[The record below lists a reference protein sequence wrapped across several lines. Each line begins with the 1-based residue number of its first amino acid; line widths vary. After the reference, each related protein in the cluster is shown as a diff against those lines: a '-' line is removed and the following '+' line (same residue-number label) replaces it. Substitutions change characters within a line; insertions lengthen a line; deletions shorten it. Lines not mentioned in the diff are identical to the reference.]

1 MALTIDRDE
10 IIGTLKREL
19 KEITDMQEFQNLKSK
34 YLGKKGLIKSLMN
47 SLKDIDD
54 VELKKDYGKSVNELK
69 EELETI
75 FDEKLSEL
83 KEKEREEKERKNWVD
98 ITIPGARRKIGKEN
112 LITKTRK
119 EIEEIFIGMGFSVAE
134 GPEIENSWYNF
145 DALNTPEWHPA
156 REMQDTFY
164 LSLEKEKLLRTH
176 TSPVQVRTMLK
187 SNPPLAIISPGRVY
201 RKDEL
206 DATHSP
212 VFHQVEGLYVD
223 RNVSV
228 SHLKMYL
235 EVFAQKFFG
244 NKVSV
249 LLRPSYF
256 PFTEPSFEVDIS
268 CIFCGGKGCNVCKNT
283 GWIEIL
289 GAGLVH
295 PNVFQSVNYDPKV
308 WQGFAFGMGIERVAM
323 LKYNIPDLR
332 EFYKNDIRF
341 IENL

>member
-1 MALTIDRDE
+1 MNLKNIDLEE
-10 IIGTLKREL
+10 IVSEL
-19 KEITDMQEFQNLKSK
+19 KKELESIDDYQSFQNLKSK
-34 YLGKKGLIKSLMN
+34 YLGKNGMIKSLMKN
-47 SLKDIDD
+47 LKNLN
-54 VELKKDYGKSVNELK
+54 EEQKKQYGKKINELK
-69 EELETI
+69 NIIEEI
-75 FDEKLSEL
+75 FEEKLNEL
-83 KEKEREEKERKNWVD
+83 KEKEKILKEKESWIDV
-98 ITIPGARRKIGKEN
+98 TIPGSPRKIGKPS
-112 LITKTRK
+112 LISKTIR

-164 LSLEKEKLLRTH
+164 LSNDKKYLLRTH
-176 TSPVQVRTMLK
+176 TSPVQIRTML
-187 SNPPLAIISPGRVY
+187 SNKPPLAIISPGRVY

-212 VFHQVEGLYVD
+212 VFHQVEGLFVD
-223 RNVSV
+223 KNVSV
-228 SHLKMYL
+228 AHIKMYL
-235 EVFAQKFFG
+235 EYLAKKLFG
-244 NKVSV
+244 DKVAI

-268 CIFCGGKGCNVCKNT
+268 CIFCEGKGCNICKNS

-295 PNVFQSVNYDPKV
+295 PNVFKSVNYDPDI
-308 WQGFAFGMGIERVAM
+308 WEGFAFGMGIERVAL
-323 LKYNIPDLR
+323 LKYNVPEMR

-341 IENL
+341 IEF

>member
-1 MALTIDRDE
+1 MALTIDKDE

-34 YLGKKGLIKSLMN
+34 YLGKKGLIKSLMSN
-47 SLKDIDD
+47 LKDIDD
-54 VELKKDYGKSVNELK
+54 VELKKEYGKKVNELK

-83 KEKEREEKERKNWVD
+83 KEKEREEKEKKNWVD
-98 ITIPGARRKIGKEN
+98 ITIPGACRKLGKEN

-187 SNPPLAIISPGRVY
+187 SKPPLAIISPGRVY

-295 PNVFQSVNYDPKV
+295 PNVFQSVNYDPKK

-323 LKYNIPDLR
+323 LKYNIPDMR

>member
-1 MALTIDRDE
+1 MALTIDKDE

-19 KEITDMQEFQNLKSK
+19 QKITNMQEFQNLKSK

-47 SLKDIDD
+47 NLKDIDD
-54 VELKKDYGKSVNELK
+54 VELKKEYGKKVNELK

-83 KEKEREEKERKNWVD
+83 KEKEREEKEKKNWVD

-164 LSLEKEKLLRTH
+164 LSLDKEKLLRTH

-187 SNPPLAIISPGRVY
+187 SKPPLAIISPGRVY

-244 NKVSV
+244 NKVSI

-295 PNVFQSVNYDPKV
+295 PNVFRSVNYDPKV

-323 LKYNIPDLR
+323 LKYNIPDIR
-332 EFYKNDIRF
+332 EFYKNDVRF

>member
-1 MALTIDRDE
+1 MALTIDIDE
-10 IIGTLKREL
+10 IIDALKREL

-34 YLGKKGLIKSLMN
+34 YLGKKGLIKSLMSN
-47 SLKDIDD
+47 LKDIDD
-54 VELKKDYGKSVNELK
+54 VELKKEYGKNVNELK
-69 EELETI
+69 EKLETI

-83 KEKEREEKERKNWVD
+83 KEKEREEKEKKNWVD

-164 LSLEKEKLLRTH
+164 LSLDKEKLLRTH

-187 SNPPLAIISPGRVY
+187 SKLPLAIISPGRVY

-323 LKYNIPDLR
+323 LKYNIPDMR

>member
-10 IIGTLKREL
+10 IIGTLKREIQ
-19 KEITDMQEFQNLKSK
+19 EITDMQEFQNLKSK

-54 VELKKDYGKSVNELK
+54 VELKKEYGKSVNELK
-69 EELETI
+69 EELETL

-83 KEKEREEKERKNWVD
+83 KEKEREEKEKKNWVD

-164 LSLEKEKLLRTH
+164 LSLDKEKLLRTH

-187 SNPPLAIISPGRVY
+187 SKPPLAIISPGRVY

-212 VFHQVEGLYVD
+212 VFHQVEGLYID

-323 LKYNIPDLR
+323 LKYNIPDMR
-332 EFYKNDIRF
+332 ELYKNDIRF
-341 IENL
+341 IENS

>member
-10 IIGTLKREL
+10 ILDTLKREL

-47 SLKDIDD
+47 NLKDIDD
-54 VELKKDYGKSVNELK
+54 VALKKQFGKSVNELK

-75 FDEKLSEL
+75 FDKKLNEL
-83 KEKEREEKERKNWVD
+83 KEKEREEKEKKNWVD

-119 EIEEIFIGMGFSVAE
+119 EIEEIFIGMGFSIAE

-164 LSLEKEKLLRTH
+164 LSLDKDKLLRTH

-187 SNPPLAIISPGRVY
+187 SKPPLAIISPGRVY

-323 LKYNIPDLR
+323 LKYNIPDMR
-332 EFYKNDIRF
+332 ELYKNDIRF
-341 IENL
+341 IENS

>member
-1 MALTIDRDE
+1 MDL
-10 IIGTLKREL
+10 
-19 KEITDMQEFQNLKSK
+19 ITDKEKIIDDLKKELERINDLQEFQNLKSQ
-34 YLGKKGLIKSLMN
+34 YLGKKGKIKSLMN
-47 SLKDIDD
+47 NLKNLD
-54 VELKKDYGKSVNELK
+54 ENSKKEYGQSVNELK
-69 EELETI
+69 NEIGII
-75 FDEKLSEL
+75 FNEKFTKLI
-83 KEKEREEKERKNWVD
+83 EKEREEKEKEKWIDV
-98 ITIPGARRKIGKEN
+98 TIPGARRKLGKES
-112 LITKTRK
+112 LITNTRK
-119 EIEEIFIGMGFSVAE
+119 EIEKIFLGLGFSVAE

-145 DALNTPEWHPA
+145 DALNTPQWHPA

-164 LSLEKEKLLRTH
+164 LSTDKNKLLRTH

-187 SNPPLAIISPGRVY
+187 NSPPLAIISPGRVY

-223 RNVSV
+223 KNVSV

-235 EVFAQKFFG
+235 EVFAQKLFG

-268 CIFCGGKGCNVCKNT
+268 CIFCGGKGCKVCKNS

-295 PNVFQSVNYDPKV
+295 PNVFKSVDYDPEK
-308 WQGFAFGMGIERVAM
+308 WQGFAFGMGIERIAM
-323 LKYNIPDLR
+323 LKNNIPDIR
-332 EFYKNDIRF
+332 EFYKNDISF

>member
-19 KEITDMQEFQNLKSK
+19 KEVTELQEFQNLKSK
-34 YLGKKGLIKSLMN
+34 YLGKKGIIKSLMSN
-47 SLKDIDD
+47 LKDIDNP
-54 VELKKDYGKSVNELK
+54 ESKKEFGKRVNELK
-69 EELETI
+69 EELESI
-75 FDEKLSEL
+75 FNEKLNEL
-83 KEKEREEKERKNWVD
+83 KEEERKEKEKKNWVD

-119 EIEEIFIGMGFSVAE
+119 EIEEIFVGMGFSVVE

-164 LSLEKEKLLRTH
+164 LSLNKKRLLRTH

-187 SNPPLAIISPGRVY
+187 NKPPLAIISPGRVY

-223 RNVSV
+223 KNVSV
-228 SHLKMYL
+228 AHLKMYL
-235 EVFAQKFFG
+235 ETFAQKFFG

-268 CIFCGGKGCNVCKNT
+268 CIFCGGKGCNVCKNG

-295 PNVFQSVNYDPKV
+295 PNVLQSVNYDPEV

-323 LKYNIPDLR
+323 LKYNIPDMR

-341 IENL
+341 IENF

>member
-1 MALTIDRDE
+1 MALTIDKDE

-19 KEITDMQEFQNLKSK
+19 QKITNMQEFQNLKSK

-47 SLKDIDD
+47 NLKDIDD
-54 VELKKDYGKSVNELK
+54 VELKKEYGKKVNELK

-83 KEKEREEKERKNWVD
+83 KEKEREEKEKKNWVD

>member
-10 IIGTLKREL
+10 IIGTLKREIQ
-19 KEITDMQEFQNLKSK
+19 EITDMQEFQNLKSK

-54 VELKKDYGKSVNELK
+54 VELKKEYGKSVNELK
-69 EELETI
+69 EELETL

-83 KEKEREEKERKNWVD
+83 KEKEREEKEKKNWVD

-164 LSLEKEKLLRTH
+164 LSLDKEKLLRTH

-187 SNPPLAIISPGRVY
+187 SKPPLAIISPGRVY

-244 NKVSV
+244 NKVSI

-295 PNVFQSVNYDPKV
+295 PNVFRSVNYDPKV

-323 LKYNIPDLR
+323 LKYNIPDIR
-332 EFYKNDIRF
+332 EFYKNDARF

>member
-1 MALTIDRDE
+1 
-10 IIGTLKREL
+10 
-19 KEITDMQEFQNLKSK
+19 
-34 YLGKKGLIKSLMN
+34 MN

-54 VELKKDYGKSVNELK
+54 VELKKEYGKSVNELK
-69 EELETI
+69 EELETL

-83 KEKEREEKERKNWVD
+83 KEKEREEKEKKNWVD

-164 LSLEKEKLLRTH
+164 LSLDKEKLLRTH

-187 SNPPLAIISPGRVY
+187 SKPPLAIISPGRVY

-212 VFHQVEGLYVD
+212 VFHQVEGLYID

-323 LKYNIPDLR
+323 LKYNIPDMR
-332 EFYKNDIRF
+332 ELYKNDIRF
-341 IENL
+341 IENS

>member
-19 KEITDMQEFQNLKSK
+19 IEVKEIQEFQNLKSK

-47 SLKDIDD
+47 NLKDIDD
-54 VELKKDYGKSVNELK
+54 VALKKQYGKSVNELK

-75 FDEKLSEL
+75 FDKKLNEL
-83 KEKEREEKERKNWVD
+83 KEKEREEKEKKNWVD

-119 EIEEIFIGMGFSVAE
+119 EIEEIFIGMGFSIAE

-164 LSLEKEKLLRTH
+164 LSLDKEKLLRTH

-187 SNPPLAIISPGRVY
+187 SKPPLAIISPGRVY

-223 RNVSV
+223 KNVSV

-268 CIFCGGKGCNVCKNT
+268 CIFCGGKGCSVCKNT

-323 LKYNIPDLR
+323 LKYNIPDIR

-341 IENL
+341 IETL

>member
-1 MALTIDRDE
+1 MALIIDKDE

-19 KEITDMQEFQNLKSK
+19 QEITNMQEFQNLKSK

-47 SLKDIDD
+47 NLKDIDD
-54 VELKKDYGKSVNELK
+54 VELKKEYGKKVNELK

-83 KEKEREEKERKNWVD
+83 KEKEREEKEKKNWVD

-164 LSLEKEKLLRTH
+164 LSLDKEKLLRTH

-187 SNPPLAIISPGRVY
+187 SKPPLAIISPGRVY

-244 NKVSV
+244 NKVSI

-295 PNVFQSVNYDPKV
+295 PNVFRSVNYDPKV

-323 LKYNIPDLR
+323 LKYNIPDIR
-332 EFYKNDIRF
+332 EFYKNDARF

>member
-1 MALTIDRDE
+1 MALIIDKDE

-19 KEITDMQEFQNLKSK
+19 QKITNMQEFQNLKSK

-47 SLKDIDD
+47 NLKDIDD
-54 VELKKDYGKSVNELK
+54 VELKKEYGKKVNELK

-83 KEKEREEKERKNWVD
+83 KEKEREEKEKKNWVD

-164 LSLEKEKLLRTH
+164 LSLDKEKLLRTH

-187 SNPPLAIISPGRVY
+187 SKPPLAIISPGRVY

-244 NKVSV
+244 NKVSI

-295 PNVFQSVNYDPKV
+295 PNVFRSVNYDPKV

-323 LKYNIPDLR
+323 LKYNIPDIR
-332 EFYKNDIRF
+332 EFYKNDVRF

>member
-1 MALTIDRDE
+1 
-10 IIGTLKREL
+10 
-19 KEITDMQEFQNLKSK
+19 
-34 YLGKKGLIKSLMN
+34 MN
-47 SLKDIDD
+47 NLKDIDD
-54 VELKKDYGKSVNELK
+54 VALKKQYGKTVNELK

-75 FDEKLSEL
+75 FDKKLNEL
-83 KEKEREEKERKNWVD
+83 KEKEREEKEKKNWVD

-119 EIEEIFIGMGFSVAE
+119 EIEEIFIGMGFSIAE

-164 LSLEKEKLLRTH
+164 LSLDKEKLLRTH

-187 SNPPLAIISPGRVY
+187 SKPPLAIISPGRVY

-223 RNVSV
+223 KNVSV

-268 CIFCGGKGCNVCKNT
+268 CIFCGGKGCSVCKNT

-323 LKYNIPDLR
+323 LKYNIPDIR

-341 IENL
+341 IETL

>member
-10 IIGTLKREL
+10 IIGTLKREIQ
-19 KEITDMQEFQNLKSK
+19 EITDMQEFQNLKSK

-54 VELKKDYGKSVNELK
+54 VELKKEYGKSVNELK
-69 EELETI
+69 EELETL

-83 KEKEREEKERKNWVD
+83 KEKEREEKEKKNWVD

-164 LSLEKEKLLRTH
+164 LSLDKEKLLRTH

-187 SNPPLAIISPGRVY
+187 SKPPLAIISPGRVY

-295 PNVFQSVNYDPKV
+295 PNVFQSVNYDPKT

-323 LKYNIPDLR
+323 LKYNIPDMR
-332 EFYKNDIRF
+332 ELYKNDIRF
-341 IENL
+341 IENS

>member
-1 MALTIDRDE
+1 MALIIDKDE

-19 KEITDMQEFQNLKSK
+19 QEITNMQEFQNLKSK

-47 SLKDIDD
+47 NLKDIDD
-54 VELKKDYGKSVNELK
+54 VELKKEYGKKVNELK

-83 KEKEREEKERKNWVD
+83 KEKEREEKEKKNWVD
-98 ITIPGARRKIGKEN
+98 ITIPGARRKVGKEN

-164 LSLEKEKLLRTH
+164 LSLDKEKLLRTH

-187 SNPPLAIISPGRVY
+187 SKPPLAIISPGRVY

-244 NKVSV
+244 NKVSI

-295 PNVFQSVNYDPKV
+295 PNVFRSVNYDPKV

-323 LKYNIPDLR
+323 LKYNIPDMR

-341 IENL
+341 IESL

>member
-1 MALTIDRDE
+1 MALTIDKDE

-19 KEITDMQEFQNLKSK
+19 QKITNMQEFQNLKSK

-47 SLKDIDD
+47 NLKDIDD
-54 VELKKDYGKSVNELK
+54 VELKKEYGKKVNELK

-83 KEKEREEKERKNWVD
+83 KEKEREEKEKKNWVD

-164 LSLEKEKLLRTH
+164 LSLDKEKLLRTH

-187 SNPPLAIISPGRVY
+187 SKPPLAIISPGRVY

-244 NKVSV
+244 NKVSI

-295 PNVFQSVNYDPKV
+295 PNVFRSVNYDPKV

-323 LKYNIPDLR
+323 LKYNIPDIR
-332 EFYKNDIRF
+332 EFYKNDVRF
-341 IENL
+341 IESL

>member
-10 IIGTLKREL
+10 ILDTLKREL

-47 SLKDIDD
+47 NLKDIDD
-54 VELKKDYGKSVNELK
+54 VALKKQYGKSVNELK

-75 FDEKLSEL
+75 FDKKLNEL
-83 KEKEREEKERKNWVD
+83 KEKGREAKEKKNWVD

-119 EIEEIFIGMGFSVAE
+119 EIEEIFIGMGFSIAE

-164 LSLEKEKLLRTH
+164 LSLDKEKLLRTH

-187 SNPPLAIISPGRVY
+187 SKPPLAIISPGRVY

-223 RNVSV
+223 KNVSV

-268 CIFCGGKGCNVCKNT
+268 CIFCGGKGCNVCKNS

-295 PNVFQSVNYDPKV
+295 PNVFRSVNYDPKV

-323 LKYNIPDLR
+323 LKYNIPDMR
-332 EFYKNDIRF
+332 EFYKNDLRF

>member
-1 MALTIDRDE
+1 MALIIDKDE

-19 KEITDMQEFQNLKSK
+19 QEITNMQEFQNLKSK

-47 SLKDIDD
+47 NLKDIDD
-54 VELKKDYGKSVNELK
+54 VELKKEYGKSVNELK
-69 EELETI
+69 EELGTI

-83 KEKEREEKERKNWVD
+83 KEKEREEKEKKNWVD

-164 LSLEKEKLLRTH
+164 LSLDKEKLLRTH

-187 SNPPLAIISPGRVY
+187 SKPPLAIISPGRVY

-235 EVFAQKFFG
+235 EVFAQRFFG

-268 CIFCGGKGCNVCKNT
+268 CIFCEGKGCNVCKNT

-295 PNVFQSVNYDPKV
+295 PNVFKSVNYDPKT

-323 LKYNIPDLR
+323 LKYNIPDIR

>member
-10 IIGTLKREL
+10 IIGTLKREIQ
-19 KEITDMQEFQNLKSK
+19 EITDMQEFQNLKSK

-54 VELKKDYGKSVNELK
+54 VELKKEYGKSVNELK
-69 EELETI
+69 EELETL

-83 KEKEREEKERKNWVD
+83 KEKEREEKEKKNWVD

-164 LSLEKEKLLRTH
+164 LSLDKEKLLRTH

-187 SNPPLAIISPGRVY
+187 SKPPLAIISPGRVY

-235 EVFAQKFFG
+235 EIFAQKFFG

-323 LKYNIPDLR
+323 LKYNIPDMR
-332 EFYKNDIRF
+332 ELYKNDIRF
-341 IENL
+341 IENS

>member
-1 MALTIDRDE
+1 MALTIDKDE

-19 KEITDMQEFQNLKSK
+19 QEITNMQEFQNLKSK

-47 SLKDIDD
+47 NLKDIDD
-54 VELKKDYGKSVNELK
+54 VELKKEYGKKVNELK

-83 KEKEREEKERKNWVD
+83 KEKEREEKEKKNWVD

-164 LSLEKEKLLRTH
+164 LSLDKEKLLRTH

-187 SNPPLAIISPGRVY
+187 SKPPLAIISPGRVY

-244 NKVSV
+244 NKVSI

-295 PNVFQSVNYDPKV
+295 PNVFRSVNYDPKV

-323 LKYNIPDLR
+323 LKYNIPDIR
-332 EFYKNDIRF
+332 EFYKNDVRF
-341 IENL
+341 IESL

>member
-10 IIGTLKREL
+10 ILDTLKREL

-47 SLKDIDD
+47 NLKDIDD
-54 VELKKDYGKSVNELK
+54 VALKKQYGKSVNELK

-75 FDEKLSEL
+75 FDKKLNEL
-83 KEKEREEKERKNWVD
+83 KEKEKEAKEKKNWVD

-119 EIEEIFIGMGFSVAE
+119 EIEEIFIGMGFSIAE

-164 LSLEKEKLLRTH
+164 LSLDKEKLLRTH

-187 SNPPLAIISPGRVY
+187 NKPPLAIVSPGRVY

-223 RNVSV
+223 KNVSV

-268 CIFCGGKGCNVCKNT
+268 CIFCGGKGCNVCKNS

-295 PNVFQSVNYDPKV
+295 PNVFRSVNYDPKV

-323 LKYNIPDLR
+323 LKYNIPDMR
-332 EFYKNDIRF
+332 EFYKNDLRF

>member
-1 MALTIDRDE
+1 MALIIDKDE

-19 KEITDMQEFQNLKSK
+19 QEITNMQEFQNLKSK

-47 SLKDIDD
+47 NLKDIDD
-54 VELKKDYGKSVNELK
+54 VELKKEYGKSVNELK
-69 EELETI
+69 EELGTI

-83 KEKEREEKERKNWVD
+83 EEKEREEKEKKNWVD
-98 ITIPGARRKIGKEN
+98 ITIPGARRKVGKEN

-164 LSLEKEKLLRTH
+164 LSLDKEKLLRTH

-187 SNPPLAIISPGRVY
+187 SKPPLAIISPGRVY

-244 NKVSV
+244 NKVSI

-295 PNVFQSVNYDPKV
+295 PNVFRSVNYDPKV

-323 LKYNIPDLR
+323 LKYNIPDIR
-332 EFYKNDIRF
+332 EFYKNDARF
-341 IENL
+341 IESL